1 MDPTIVSLTRQYT
14 SDTLGAGTR
23 TVSATVSA
31 TRTIG
36 TPDVIVAQINIT
48 QVTNMTD
55 AELAD
60 YQAFVALVDEESTL
74 VQALIVLDAAP

>member
-1 MDPTIVSLTRQYT
+1 MEPTIVNLTRQYT
-14 SDTLGAGTR
+14 SDPLGAGTR